1 MNMKALWLGA
11 ALIMA
16 ASSAQAQSG
25 CSGQPTTG
33 FVCGNGQATTG
44 LPGFYSQ
51 STLLD
56 RGFGSGQGTILN
68 RGVSG
73 WVATVAPTLGLN
85 GGTGGSITLNG
96 ATSGAA
102 AITVP
107 SVAGSVLFQLPGTN
121 GANNQV
127 LTTDG
132 SGHLSWVTLSGT
144 GTVTSVGLA
153 LPGIFTVSGSPIT
166 SNGTLTGSLATQ
178 AANSIWAGP
187 TTGAAATPT
196 FRALVGA
203 DLPNPSTSVLGG
215 VRAINAVTSNWVNS
229 ISTSGIPQLSQPSF
243 ADISGSIAPTQCPA
257 SQLAALGCVN
267 AINATASQWL
277 RSLSTAGAFT
287 SSQPTFADIAGS
299 VMLAQ
304 LPSISNNSV
313 LGNNSG
319 GTAIPS
325 ALSASNVLDMLGT
338 TQGGILYR
346 NASTWVP
353 LTPGTS
359 GQVLQTNGAAAN
371 PSWVTVAGTGTVT
384 NVATG
389 SGLTGGP
396 ITTTGTVSLASIATG
411 NVLANVSG
419 GSAAPSA
426 NTPSSVL
433 DVIGSSTGS
442 ILYRAAGGTGWQALA
457 AGTNGQVLT
466 MGASTPAWN
475 SAGSVTN
482 VTITA
487 GQGLTSSGT
496 CNISSTGTC
505 TLVTAP
511 GVQTNTRLAK
521 SAAYTAVTADCNST
535 LALGG
540 GAFYA
545 ATFNAPSGYP
555 ATCSIYV
562 FNEDTTRGKLLLPQ
576 FASSTTSNTIGTGSK
591 AFTTA
596 AGLTVSTTERYRVYS
611 LANTANWMAG
621 TATYSGT
628 TFTLTVDTVG
638 GSGTF
643 TDWQIAP
650 EIQMARGDK
659 RLLFAQNNVWHLSP
673 KIRWLTPG
681 RGNVYE
687 LCVVQ
692 NGSDSNDGF
701 GTGGAS
707 DCLANIQTAIN
718 RIGTDW
724 DGGGYNACSVG
735 LYAGGTSTF
744 APSTQTGQSVG
755 CYLTY
760 NVRGTVKITGAGSC
774 FSNGDNAISIWNW
787 NLTFVPTF
795 ACNTGNAASTGQFKG
810 HQTSI
815 FDFNGGTAIWIPGG
829 ITGLGTGGT
838 KGTNDMFFD
847 VDLQGSATHNAQ
859 VNIGNGTDT
868 FNPLTFVFCEAH
880 CSKVTL
886 SGTIAF
892 NPLVTMGVALVL
904 RAGSVINTTL
914 TWSGATITS
923 AITVTGNSVLIYN
936 GTTIPPS
943 TPITATGGQ
952 ACSTIC

>member
-1 MNMKALWLGA
+1 MNMKAFWLGA

-85 GGTGGSITLNG
+85 GGTGGSLTLNG

-107 SVAGSVLFQLPGTN
+107 SVAGSVLFQIPGTN

-153 LPGIFTVSGSPIT
+153 LPSIFTVSGSPIT

-287 SSQPTFADIAGS
+287 ASQPTFADIAGS

-338 TQGGILYR
+338 AQGSILYR

-371 PSWVTVAGTGTVT
+371 PSWATVAGTGTVT

-389 SGLTGGP
+389 AGLTGGP
-396 ITTTGTVSLASIATG
+396 ITTTGTISLASIATG
-411 NVLANVSG
+411 NVLANISG

-505 TLVTAP
+505 TLAAAAGVLTNGRVAKTAAS
-511 GVQTNTRLAK
+511 TTT
-521 SAAYTAVTADCNST
+521 SSDCQQT
-535 LALGG
+535 LALSGA
-540 GAFYA
+540 AFYA
-545 ATFNAPSGYP
+545 VTFNAPSGYTSGC
-555 ATCSIYV
+555 AFRVKNDDLVKT
-562 FNEDTTRGKLLLPQ
+562 KMLLPQ
-576 FASSTTSNTIGTGSK
+576 FASSTTSFTIGTGSK

-596 AGLTVSTTERYRVYS
+596 AGLTIDTTQRYRIYS

-621 TATYSGT
+621 LATYSGT
-628 TFTLTVDTVG
+628 TFTMTVDTVG

-650 EIQMARGDK
+650 ELYMWPGASRSVYS
-659 RLLFAQNNVWHLSP
+659 QNNVWQLSDQ
-673 KIRWLTPG
+673 IRWLVPG
-681 RGNVYE
+681 RGNSPE
-687 LCVVQ
+687 LCVRQ
-692 NGSDSNDGF
+692 DGSDSNGGF
-701 GTGGAS
+701 GSAAA
-707 DCLANIQTAIN
+707 DCLKNVQTAVN
-718 RIGTDW
+718 LIGTQW
-724 DGGGYNACSVG
+724 DGGGYNACSIG
-735 LYAGGTSTF
+735 IYAGGTNTISESI
-744 APSTQTGQSVG
+744 AQTGASVG
-755 CYLTY
+755 CYITVNY
-760 NVRGTVKITGAGSC
+760 RGSITWSNAGTC
-774 FSNGDNAISIWNW
+774 WNAGDGSIVIHNW
-787 NLTFVPTF
+787 NLGFAPIL
-795 ACNTGNAASTGQFKG
+795 ACNSANTASTCQFYG
-810 HQTSI
+810 HQAVI
-815 FDFNGGTAIWIPGG
+815 YDFFGSGQWNPQ
-829 ITGLGTGGT
+829 
-838 KGTNDMFFD
+838 GTNDCLFFAD
-847 VDLQGSATHNAQ
+847 AYGRATFGLTTL
-859 VNIGNGTDT
+859 VVGTGAAMT
-868 FNPLTFVFCEAH
+868 ANTILN
-880 CSKVTL
+880 CSSMCTGIQI

-892 NPLVTMGVALVL
+892 SANVTLGVAYVIRNGGYVL
-904 RAGSVINTTL
+904 TTASY
-914 TWSGATITS
+914 SGAPANTPAVTTPTGGARLLTS
-923 AITVTGNSVLIYN
+923 
-936 GTTIPPS
+936 GTTIP
-943 TPITATGGQ
+943 GGTSPAGPGVVQ
-952 ACSTIC
+952 NGNFGIVCTSVC